1 MCSLLQTP
9 DFMISFPL
17 VHLSAVWFA
26 PWAWLWPLE
35 GCGIIPRAPLQRK
48 ASLPST
54 LCIFLSLAVPYL
66 LYMPEEFLM
75 AAFEAVSLCSLVYQ
89 AAPVSRLFQEKATPR
104 VSIPLAALNK
114 WGFEK
119 RAENFETSALKIIN
133 AETAMVATRGRRGEG
148 WDMGENMT
156 TKSESK

>member
-1 MCSLLQTP
+1 
-9 DFMISFPL
+9 
-17 VHLSAVWFA
+17 
-26 PWAWLWPLE
+26 
-35 GCGIIPRAPLQRK
+35 
-48 ASLPST
+48 
-54 LCIFLSLAVPYL
+54 
-66 LYMPEEFLM
+66 MPEEFLM

-119 RAENFETSALKIIN
+119 RAENSETSAPEIIN

-148 WDMGENMT
+148 WNMGG
-156 TKSESK
+156 KHDDQVRVQIAVIFLSIAALYYDVW